1 MLGVKEQIS
10 KADVEGAWEEICRG
24 GGKGKKERSRKWSLK
39 ID

>member
-24 GGKGKKERSRKWSLK
+24 AKGKKERSRKWSLK

>member
-24 GGKGKKERSRKWSLK
+24 GGRGRKKEAGNGL
-39 ID
+39 